1 MRVNARAASVV
12 YVPAAELIVSL
23 CLMPRKI
30 NLVLAAGLFLLS
42 VTACSSQKAAESG
55 AGGAAGAGGGG
66 RAGRG
71 DGGSVP
77 VVTGRVQKKAIPVT
91 IPAVGTAEALATV
104 QVRAQVTGQLSAIHF
119 REGQEVRKGQ
129 VLFTID
135 PRPFQAVLEQA
146 QAVLARDTATA
157 KNSTSQQARYEDLY
171 KRGLIARDQY
181 ETQSATASAQQATLA
196 ADQAAVETARLNLQY
211 TNIVAPISGRAGA
224 LVVHE
229 GDLVRANDTAPL
241 LVINQLAPIYV
252 GFSVP
257 GRFLGD
263 IRRYQTQKPLKV
275 QARLQGSP
283 TGPTQLAIPTPEGRE
298 GEAPRPE
305 AFAVPVDTTPAEE
318 GVVSFIDNTVDA
330 TTGTIKLKATF
341 PNAGNRLWPGLF
353 VQVTLL
359 LTTDANALVVPAT
372 AVQESQQGTYVYVI
386 KPDRT
391 AEMRNVRVERQQGE
405 ETVIAQG
412 LTAGEEVVTDG
423 HLRLTPGARVTTG
436 ADGGRNG
443 RNPGG
448 SGGEGRGRG
457 GAEGRRGG
465 GTS

>member
-1 MRVNARAASVV
+1 
-12 YVPAAELIVSL
+12 
-23 CLMPRKI
+23 MPRKT
-30 NLVLAAGLFLLS
+30 NFVLATGLLLLS
-42 VTACSSQKAAESG
+42 VTACSSQKAAEPG
-55 AGGAAGAGGGG
+55 AGGAAGGAGG

-71 DGGSVP
+71 GGGSVP

-119 REGQEVRKGQ
+119 REGQEIRKGQ

-135 PRPFQAVLEQA
+135 PRPFQAALEQA

-157 KNSTSQQARYEDLY
+157 KNSLSQQVRYEDLF
-171 KRGLIARDQY
+171 KRGLIPLDQY
-181 ETQSATASAQQATLA
+181 ETQAATTSAQQATLA
-196 ADQAAVETARLNLQY
+196 ADQAAVDTAQLNLQY
-211 TNIVAPISGRAGA
+211 TSISAPISGRAGA

-263 IRRYQTQKPLKV
+263 IRRYQAQKPLKV

-298 GEAPRPE
+298 GETPRPE
-305 AFAVPVDTTPAEE
+305 GFAAPVDTTPAEE
-318 GVVSFIDNTVDA
+318 GAVSFIDNSVDA

-341 PNAGNRLWPGLF
+341 PNRSNRLWPGLF
-353 VQVTLL
+353 VQVSLL
-359 LTTDANALVVPAT
+359 LTTDADALVVPAA

-386 KPDRT
+386 KSDRT

-436 ADGGRNG
+436 AEGGNRGGRG
-443 RNPGG
+443 R
-448 SGGEGRGRG
+448 GGEGGDGRGGKQGQG
-457 GAEGRRGG
+457 GAEGRRSG

>member
-1 MRVNARAASVV
+1 
-12 YVPAAELIVSL
+12 
-23 CLMPRKI
+23 MPRIAKSY
-30 NLVLAAGLFLLS
+30 VAAGLLLVS
-42 VTACSSQKAAESG
+42 LTGCSSEKAAEPG
-55 AGGAAGAGGGG
+55 APGTPA
-66 RAGRG
+66 AGRG
-71 DGGSVP
+71 GRGGRGGGAPVP
-77 VVTGRVQKKAIPVT
+77 VVTGRAQTKAIPVT
-91 IPAVGTAEALATV
+91 IPAVGTAEPLATN
-104 QVRAQVTGQLSAIHF
+104 QVRSQVTGQLSAIHF

-135 PRPFQAVLEQA
+135 PRPFQAALEQA

-157 KNSTSQQARYEDLY
+157 KNSQAQQARYEDLY
-171 KRGLIARDQY
+171 KRGLIPRDQY
-181 ETQSATASAQQATLA
+181 ETQAATASAQQSTLA

-211 TNIVAPISGRAGA
+211 TNIVAPIGGRAGA
-224 LVVHE
+224 LVVHQ

-241 LVINQLAPIYV
+241 LVINQMAPIYV

-257 GRFLGD
+257 GRYLSD
-263 IRRYQTQKPLKV
+263 IRRYQRLRPLKV

-283 TGPTQLAIPTPEGRE
+283 TGPTQIAIPTPEGRE
-298 GEAPRPE
+298 GDTVRPD
-305 AFAVPVDTTPAEE
+305 AFAAPADTTPAEE
-318 GVVSFIDNTVDA
+318 GSVTFIDNAVDA

-341 PNAGNRLWPGLF
+341 PNRGNRLWPGLF

-359 LTTDANALVVPAT
+359 LTTDTDALVVPAN

-391 AEMRNVRVERQQGE
+391 AEMRNVRVERRQGE

-412 LTAGEEVVTDG
+412 LKAGEEVVTDG

-436 ADGGRNG
+436 TDDGARSGRGGAGGGRG
-443 RNPGG
+443 D
-448 SGGEGRGRG
+448 GRGQS

>member
-1 MRVNARAASVV
+1 
-12 YVPAAELIVSL
+12 
-23 CLMPRKI
+23 MPRI
-30 NLVLAAGLFLLS
+30 ANSYVAAGLLILL
-42 VTACSSQKAAESG
+42 VTACSSEKAAEP
-55 AGGAAGAGGGG
+55 GGGG
-66 RAGRG
+66 APAAGRG
-71 DGGSVP
+71 GRGGRGGGAPVP
-77 VVTGRVQKKAIPVT
+77 VVTGRAQTKAIPVT

-104 QVRAQVTGQLSAIHF
+104 QVRSQVTGQLSTIHF

-135 PRPFQAVLEQA
+135 ARPFEAALQQA

-157 KNSTSQQARYEDLY
+157 KNSQAQQARYEDLY
-171 KRGLIARDQY
+171 KRGLIPRDQY
-181 ETQSATASAQQATLA
+181 ETQAATASAQQSTLA
-196 ADQAAVETARLNLQY
+196 AQQAAVETARLNLQY

-224 LVVHE
+224 LVVHQ
-229 GDLVRANDTAPL
+229 GDLIRANDAAPL
-241 LVINQLAPIYV
+241 LVINQMAPIYV

-257 GRFLGD
+257 GRNLAD
-263 IRRYQTQKPLKV
+263 IRRYQRQRPLKV

-283 TGPTQLAIPTPEGRE
+283 TGPTQMAIPTPDRRD

-305 AFAVPVDTTPAEE
+305 AFAVPVDTTPSEE
-318 GVVSFIDNTVDA
+318 GIVTFIDNAVDP

-341 PNAGNRLWPGLF
+341 PNSGNRLWPGLF

-359 LTTDANALVVPAT
+359 LTTDTDALVVPAN

-391 AEMRNVRVERQQGE
+391 AEMRNVRVERRQGE

-412 LTAGEEVVTDG
+412 LKSGEEVVTDG

-436 ADGGRNG
+436 TDDGARSGRGGAGGGR
-443 RNPGG
+443 
-448 SGGEGRGRG
+448 GEGRGQG

>member
-1 MRVNARAASVV
+1 
-12 YVPAAELIVSL
+12 
-23 CLMPRKI
+23 
-30 NLVLAAGLFLLS
+30 
-42 VTACSSQKAAESG
+42 
-55 AGGAAGAGGGG
+55 
-66 RAGRG
+66 
-71 DGGSVP
+71 
-77 VVTGRVQKKAIPVT
+77 VTGRVQQKAVPVT

-104 QVRAQVTGQLSAIHF
+104 QVRAQVTGQLSKIHF

-135 PRPFQAVLEQA
+135 PRPFQAALEQA

-157 KNSTSQQARYEDLY
+157 KNSLSQQARYEDLF
-171 KRGLIARDQY
+171 KRGLIPRDQY
-181 ETQSATASAQQATLA
+181 ETQAATTSAQQATLA
-196 ADQAAVETARLNLQY
+196 ADQAAVDTARLNLQY
-211 TNIVAPISGRAGA
+211 TTISAPIGGRAGA

-229 GDLVRANDTAPL
+229 GDLIRANDSAPL

-263 IRRYQTQKPLKV
+263 IRRYQAQQPLKV

-283 TGPTQLAIPTPEGRE
+283 TGPTQMAIPTPEGRE
-298 GEAPRPE
+298 GEALRPE
-305 AFAVPVDTTPAEE
+305 GFAAPVDTTPAEE
-318 GVVSFIDNTVDA
+318 GAVSFIDNSVDA

-341 PNAGNRLWPGLF
+341 PNRGNRLWPGLF
-353 VQVTLL
+353 VQVSLL
-359 LTTDANALVVPAT
+359 LTTDADALVVPAT

-386 KPDRT
+386 KSDRT

-423 HLRLTPGARVTTG
+423 HLRLTPGVKVTTG
-436 ADGGRNG
+436 PDAGR
-443 RNPGG
+443 
-448 SGGEGRGRG
+448 SGRG
-457 GAEGRRGG
+457 GA
-465 GTS
+465 

>member
-1 MRVNARAASVV
+1 
-12 YVPAAELIVSL
+12 
-23 CLMPRKI
+23 MPRKT
-30 NLVLAAGLFLLS
+30 NFVLATGLFLLF
-42 VTACSSQKAAESG
+42 VTACSSQKAAEPA
-55 AGGAAGAGGGG
+55 AGGAAAGAGGRGG
-66 RAGRG
+66 RG
-71 DGGSVP
+71 GGSVP
-77 VVTGRVQKKAIPVT
+77 VVTGRVQKKAIPVL

-104 QVRAQVTGQLSAIHF
+104 QVRAQVTGQLSTIHF
-119 REGQEVRKGQ
+119 REGQEIRKGQ
-129 VLFTID
+129 TLFTID
-135 PRPFQAVLEQA
+135 PRPFQAALEQA
-146 QAVLARDTATA
+146 QAVLARDSATA
-157 KNSTSQQARYEDLY
+157 KNSLSQQVRYEDLF
-171 KRGLIARDQY
+171 KRGLIPRDQY
-181 ETQSATASAQQATLA
+181 ETQAATTSALQATLA
-196 ADQAAVETARLNLQY
+196 ADQAAVDTARLNLQY
-211 TNIVAPISGRAGA
+211 TSIAAPIGGRAGA

-263 IRRYQTQKPLKV
+263 IRRYQAQKPLKV

-283 TGPTQLAIPTPEGRE
+283 TGPTQMSIPSPEARE
-298 GEAPRPE
+298 GDAAPRPE
-305 AFAVPVDTTPAEE
+305 GFAVPVDTTPAEE
-318 GVVSFIDNTVDA
+318 GAVSFIDNSVDA

-341 PNAGNRLWPGLF
+341 PNRSNRLWPGLF
-353 VQVTLL
+353 VQVSLL
-359 LTTDANALVVPAT
+359 LTTDADALVVPAA

-386 KPDRT
+386 KSDRT

-436 ADGGRNG
+436 AEGGNRGGRGGG
-443 RNPGG
+443 REGG
-448 SGGEGRGRG
+448 GGRGEKQGQG
-457 GAEGRRGG
+457 GAEGRRSG

>member
-1 MRVNARAASVV
+1 
-12 YVPAAELIVSL
+12 
-23 CLMPRKI
+23 MPRKT
-30 NLVLAAGLFLLS
+30 NFVLATGLFLLS
-42 VTACSSQKAAESG
+42 LTACSSQKAAEPG
-55 AGGAAGAGGGG
+55 AGGAPGAGGGG

-71 DGGSVP
+71 GGGSVP
-77 VVTGRVQKKAIPVT
+77 VVTGRVQKKAIPLT
-91 IPAVGTAEALATV
+91 IPAVGTAEARATV

-119 REGQEVRKGQ
+119 REGQEVSKGQ
-129 VLFTID
+129 NLFTID
-135 PRPFQAVLEQA
+135 PRPFQAALEQA

-157 KNSTSQQARYEDLY
+157 KNSLSQQVRYEDLF
-171 KRGLIARDQY
+171 KRGLIPRDQY
-181 ETQSATASAQQATLA
+181 ETQAATTSAQQATLA
-196 ADQAAVETARLNLQY
+196 ADQAAVDTARLNLQY
-211 TNIVAPISGRAGA
+211 TSISAPISGRAGA

-241 LVINQLAPIYV
+241 LVINQVAPIYV

-263 IRRYQTQKPLKV
+263 IRRYQAQTPLKV

-283 TGPTQLAIPTPEGRE
+283 TGPTQMVIPTPEGRE
-298 GEAPRPE
+298 GDPPRRE
-305 AFAVPVDTTPAEE
+305 GFAAPVDATPAEE
-318 GVVSFIDNTVDA
+318 GVVSFIDNSVDA

-341 PNAGNRLWPGLF
+341 PNRSNRLWPGLF
-353 VQVTLL
+353 VQVSLL
-359 LTTDANALVVPAT
+359 LTTDADALVVPAT

-405 ETVIAQG
+405 ETIIAQG

-436 ADGGRNG
+436 SDGGRNG
-443 RNPGG
+443 RSNPEG
-448 SGGEGRGRG
+448 SGGEGRGQG

>member
-1 MRVNARAASVV
+1 
-12 YVPAAELIVSL
+12 
-23 CLMPRKI
+23 MPRISKI
-30 NLVLAAGLFLLS
+30 FVLAGLLLLPLAG
-42 VTACSSQKAAESG
+42 CSSENPSE
-55 AGGAAGAGGGG
+55 AGGAPAGGGG
-66 RAGRG
+66 RGAGRG
-71 DGGSVP
+71 GRGGGAAVP
-77 VVTGRVQKKAIPVT
+77 VVTGRAETKAIPIT

-104 QVRAQVTGQLSAIHF
+104 QVRSQVTGQLSQIHF
-119 REGQEVRKGQ
+119 KEGQEVRKGQ

-135 PRPFQAVLEQA
+135 PRPFQAALEQA

-157 KNSTSQQARYEDLY
+157 KNSQSQQARYEDLF

-224 LVVHE
+224 LVVHQ
-229 GDLVRANDTAPL
+229 GDLIRANDTAPL
-241 LVINQLAPIYV
+241 LVINQMAPIYV

-257 GRFLGD
+257 GRFLSD
-263 IRRYQTQKPLKV
+263 IRRYQSQRALKV

-283 TGPTQLAIPTPEGRE
+283 TGPTQMAIPTPEGRE
-298 GEAPRPE
+298 GDLPARPE
-305 AFAVPVDTTPAEE
+305 AFAVPVDNTPAEE
-318 GVVSFIDNTVDA
+318 GSVTFIDNSVDP

-341 PNAGNRLWPGLF
+341 PNSGNRLWPGLF
-353 VQVTLL
+353 VQISLL
-359 LTTDANALVVPAT
+359 LTTDADALVVPAT

-412 LTAGEEVVTDG
+412 LKAGEEVVTDG
-423 HLRLTPGARVTTG
+423 HLRLTPGVRVTTG
-436 ADGGRNG
+436 TEDGARSGRG
-443 RNPGG
+443 GAG
-448 SGGEGRGRG
+448 SGAGEGRGAG

>member
-1 MRVNARAASVV
+1 
-12 YVPAAELIVSL
+12 
-23 CLMPRKI
+23 MPRKTKFP
-30 NLVLAAGLFLLS
+30 VAAGLLILS
-42 VTACSSQKAAESG
+42 LAACSSQKAAEPGSGGTPAGG
-55 AGGAAGAGGGG
+55 AGGRGGRGGGG
-66 RAGRG
+66 P
-71 DGGSVP
+71 VP
-77 VVTGRVQKKAIPVT
+77 VVTGRVETKAIPVT

-104 QVRAQVTGQLSAIHF
+104 QVRSQVTGQLSAIHF

-135 PRPFQAVLEQA
+135 PRPFQAALQQA

-157 KNSTSQQARYEDLY
+157 KNSQSQQARYEDLY
-171 KRGLIARDQY
+171 KRGLIPRDQY
-181 ETQSATASAQQATLA
+181 ETQAATASAQQSTLA

-224 LVVHE
+224 LVVHQ
-229 GDLVRANDTAPL
+229 GDLVRANDAAPL
-241 LVINQLAPIYV
+241 LVINQMAPIYV

-257 GRFLGD
+257 GRNLAD
-263 IRRYQTQKPLKV
+263 IRRYQSQRPLKV

-283 TGPTQLAIPTPEGRE
+283 TGPTQMAIPTPEGRE
-298 GEAPRPE
+298 GDTPRPE
-305 AFAVPVDTTPAEE
+305 AFSAPVDTTPAEE
-318 GVVSFIDNTVDA
+318 GSVTFIDNAVDP

-341 PNAGNRLWPGLF
+341 PNSGNRLWPGLF

-359 LTTDANALVVPAT
+359 LTTDTDALVVPAN

-391 AEMRNVRVERQQGE
+391 AEMRNVRVERRQGE

-412 LTAGEEVVTDG
+412 LKAGEEVVTDG

-436 ADGGRNG
+436 TDDGARGGRG
-443 RNPGG
+443 GAGG
-448 SGGEGRGRG
+448 SRGEGGGQG

>member
-1 MRVNARAASVV
+1 
-12 YVPAAELIVSL
+12 
-23 CLMPRKI
+23 MPRKT
-30 NLVLAAGLFLLS
+30 NFVLATGLFLLS

-55 AGGAAGAGGGG
+55 AGGAPGAGGGG

-71 DGGSVP
+71 GGGSVP
-77 VVTGRVQKKAIPVT
+77 VLTGRVQKKAIPVT

-129 VLFTID
+129 NLFTID
-135 PRPFQAVLEQA
+135 PRPFQAALEQA

-157 KNSTSQQARYEDLY
+157 KNSLSQQARYEDLF
-171 KRGLIARDQY
+171 KRGLIPRDQY
-181 ETQSATASAQQATLA
+181 ETQAATTSAQQATLA
-196 ADQAAVETARLNLQY
+196 ADQAAVDSARLNLQY
-211 TNIVAPISGRAGA
+211 TSISAPISGRAGA

-229 GDLVRANDTAPL
+229 GDLVRANDAAPL
-241 LVINQLAPIYV
+241 LVINQVAPIYV

-263 IRRYQTQKPLKV
+263 IRRYQAQNALKV

-283 TGPTQLAIPTPEGRE
+283 TGPTQMAIPTPEGRE
-298 GEAPRPE
+298 GDPAPRPGG
-305 AFAVPVDTTPAEE
+305 FAAPVDTTPAEE
-318 GVVSFIDNTVDA
+318 GTVSFIDNSVDA

-341 PNAGNRLWPGLF
+341 PNRSNRLWPGLF
-353 VQVTLL
+353 VQVSLL
-359 LTTDANALVVPAT
+359 LTTDADALVVPAA

-412 LTAGEEVVTDG
+412 LTVGEEVVTDG

-443 RNPGG
+443 RSNPGG
-448 SGGEGRGRG
+448 SGGEGRGQG
-457 GAEGRRGG
+457 GPEGRRGG

>member
-1 MRVNARAASVV
+1 
-12 YVPAAELIVSL
+12 
-23 CLMPRKI
+23 MPRKT
-30 NLVLAAGLFLLS
+30 NFVLATGLLLLS
-42 VTACSSQKAAESG
+42 VTACSSQKAAES
-55 AGGAAGAGGGG
+55 AGGGGPAAGGGG

-71 DGGSVP
+71 GGGTVP

-135 PRPFQAVLEQA
+135 PRPFQAALEQA

-181 ETQSATASAQQATLA
+181 ETQSATAAAQQATLA
-196 ADQAAVETARLNLQY
+196 ADQAAVDTARLNLQY

-224 LVVHE
+224 LVVHQ

-263 IRRYQTQKPLKV
+263 IRRYQAQRPLKV

-298 GEAPRPE
+298 GESPRPE
-305 AFAVPVDTTPAEE
+305 GYAAPVDTTPAEE
-318 GVVSFIDNTVDA
+318 GTVSFIDNSVDA

-341 PNAGNRLWPGLF
+341 PNGSNRLWPGLF
-353 VQVTLL
+353 VQVSLL
-359 LTTDANALVVPAT
+359 LTTDADALVVPAT

-386 KPDRT
+386 KGDRT

-405 ETVIAQG
+405 ETVIAEG
-412 LTAGEEVVTDG
+412 LKAGEEVVTDG
-423 HLRLTPGARVTTG
+423 HLRLTPGVRVTTG
-436 ADGGRNG
+436 GEGGRSA
-443 RNPGG
+443 PGG
-448 SGGEGRGRG
+448 GGEGRGQG